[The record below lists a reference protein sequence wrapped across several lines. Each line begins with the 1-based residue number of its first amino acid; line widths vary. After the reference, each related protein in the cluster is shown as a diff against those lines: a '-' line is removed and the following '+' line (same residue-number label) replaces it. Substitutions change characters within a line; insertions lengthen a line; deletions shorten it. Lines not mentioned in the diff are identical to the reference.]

1 VIGKPLRRVEDLPL
15 LLGTGRFAADISLPG
30 QAHLRVVRSPVPHG
44 MLRGVDGRKAL
55 SMPGVI
61 GVWSAADLDLGPIGF
76 RMVAFPGMLPY
87 RQPVLAAERVR
98 YVGEPVAIVLADDP
112 YRAEDAADLVELDIE
127 SLPPV
132 LDQLREPAQFDD
144 QNDTEALLH
153 EDGYGDVGA
162 AFAAAPHVVEL
173 TVTVGR
179 HTGVPLEC
187 RGALADYRPGAGTL
201 DFYGAAKV
209 PHQNRLLLA
218 GLLGL
223 PPQLVVLREAHVG
236 GGFGV
241 RGEVYP
247 EDVLVCWASR
257 LLGRPVKWIED
268 RNEHLLAANHSRD
281 QVHRIRA
288 AVLADGYI
296 TAIDDEFWLD
306 QGAYVRTHAAA
317 VPTLTASMLPGPYQ
331 IPAYRV
337 RGHVRLTNKTPAG
350 TYRAPGR
357 YEGTFARERL
367 IDAVASSLGKPA
379 MEIRLSN
386 FISPDQM
393 PYARPMSAL
402 GTDLEYD
409 SGDYAL
415 LVGKAQA
422 RFGLAELEHGLA
434 ARRALGE
441 AVGMGCAF
449 FVEKSGLGPYEA
461 VRISVDQSGHIDI
474 ITGAGSMGQGFET
487 VITQICAQELGVRPE
502 TIRVLHGQTDQIEHA
517 MGAFA
522 SRLTVMAGSATLIA
536 AQALREKAL
545 AAAARMLEASP
556 RDLELSD
563 GAVRVAGDPD
573 TGISLAQISE
583 ALRPDQAARWG
594 LEPSLTAD
602 GWHTTDH
609 MCYPYGLHIAVVRV
623 DAGTGQVIAE
633 RLLVAYDVGRAVNP
647 MLVEG
652 QIVGGAAQGLG
663 GALLEEF
670 RYDDA
675 GHPQC
680 TTFMDYLL
688 PTRAEMPPVD
698 VLITEDAPSPR
709 NPLGVKGAGE
719 GGTTAMGAA
728 IAAAIDAALGVPL
741 GVKELPVHPEAALRL
756 AKAARREST
765 SEPGGA

>member
-1 VIGKPLRRVEDLPL
+1 MIGEPLRRVEDLPL
-15 LLGTGRFAADISLPG
+15 LTGTGRFAADISLAG

-44 MLRGVDGRKAL
+44 RLRHIDARKAL
-55 SMPGVI
+55 ATPGVL
-61 GVWSAADLDLGPIGF
+61 GVWSASDMDLGPIGF
-76 RMVAFPGMLPY
+76 RMVARPEMLPY

-132 LDQLREPAQFDD
+132 LDPRHEPTPFDD
-144 QNDTEALLH
+144 EHDTEALLH
-153 EDGYGDVGA
+153 EDGYGDVAGA
-162 AFAAAPHVVEL
+162 FRKAAHVVEL
-173 TVTVGR
+173 TVRISR

-223 PPQLVVLREAHVG
+223 SPQLVVLREGHVG

-281 QVHRIRA
+281 QVHHIRA
-288 AVLADGYI
+288 ATAPDGYI

-306 QGAYVRTHAAA
+306 QGAYVRTHAAT

-367 IDAVASSLGKPA
+367 IDAVAATLGRPA
-379 MEIRLSN
+379 MEIRLRN
-386 FISPDQM
+386 FITRDQM
-393 PYARPMSAL
+393 PFARPMSAL
-402 GTDLEYD
+402 GTDVEYD

-422 RFGLAELEHGLA
+422 RFGLAELERGLA
-434 ARRALGE
+434 ARRVLGE
-441 AVGMGCAF
+441 AVGLGGAF
-449 FVEKSGLGPYEA
+449 FVEKSGLGPYEG
-461 VRISVDQSGHIDI
+461 VRISVDQSGHVDV

-487 VITQICAQELGVRPE
+487 VITQICAQALGVAPDA
-502 TIRVLHGQTDQIEHA
+502 IRVLHGQTDQIEYA

-545 AAAARMLEASP
+545 TAAARMLEANP

-563 GAVRVAGDPD
+563 GAVQVAGDPEVR
-573 TGISLAQISE
+573 ISLAQIAA

-594 LEPSLTAD
+594 MEPSLTAD
-602 GWHTTDH
+602 GWHTTEH
-609 MCYPYGLHIAVVRV
+609 MCYPYGLHLAVVRV
-623 DAGTGQVIAE
+623 DTETGQVIAE
-633 RLLVAYDVGRAVNP
+633 RLLVAYDVGRAINP

-675 GHPQC
+675 GQPQC

-698 VLITEDAPSPR
+698 VLVTEDAPSPR

-741 GVKELPVHPEAALRL
+741 GVIELPVRPEAALRL
-756 AKAARREST
+756 AKTARRGST

>member
-1 VIGKPLRRVEDLPL
+1 
-15 LLGTGRFAADISLPG
+15 
-30 QAHLRVVRSPVPHG
+30 
-44 MLRGVDGRKAL
+44 
-55 SMPGVI
+55 
-61 GVWSAADLDLGPIGF
+61 
-76 RMVAFPGMLPY
+76 
-87 RQPVLAAERVR
+87 
-98 YVGEPVAIVLADDP
+98 
-112 YRAEDAADLVELDIE
+112 
-127 SLPPV
+127 
-132 LDQLREPAQFDD
+132 
-144 QNDTEALLH
+144 
-153 EDGYGDVGA
+153 
-162 AFAAAPHVVEL
+162 
-173 TVTVGR
+173 
-179 HTGVPLEC
+179 
-187 RGALADYRPGAGTL
+187 
-201 DFYGAAKV
+201 
-209 PHQNRLLLA
+209 
-218 GLLGL
+218 
-223 PPQLVVLREAHVG
+223 
-236 GGFGV
+236 
-241 RGEVYP
+241 VYP

-257 LLGRPVKWIED
+257 QLGRPVKWIED
-268 RNEHLLAANHSRD
+268 RNEHLVAANHSRD

-288 AVLADGYI
+288 ATAPDGYI

-306 QGAYVRTHAAA
+306 QGAYVRTHAAT

-367 IDAVASSLGKPA
+367 IDAVAATLGRPA
-379 MEIRLSN
+379 MEIRLRN
-386 FISPDQM
+386 FITRDQM
-393 PYARPMSAL
+393 PFARAMSAL
-402 GTDLEYD
+402 GTDVEYD

-415 LVGKAQA
+415 LVSKAEA
-422 RFGLAELEHGLA
+422 RFSLAELEQDLA
-434 ARRALGE
+434 ARRARGE
-441 AVGMGCAF
+441 AVGLGGAF
-449 FVEKSGLGPYEA
+449 FVEKSGLGPYEG
-461 VRISVDQSGHIDI
+461 VRISVDQSGHVDV

-487 VITQICAQELGVRPE
+487 VITQICAQTLGVAPDA
-502 TIRVLHGQTDQIEHA
+502 IRVLHGQTDQIEYA

-545 AAAARMLEASP
+545 TAAARMLEANP

-563 GAVRVAGDPD
+563 GAVQVAGDPEVR
-573 TGISLAQISE
+573 ISLAQIAA

-594 LEPSLTAD
+594 MEPSLTAD

-609 MCYPYGLHIAVVRV
+609 MCYPYGLHLAVVRV
-623 DAGTGQVIAE
+623 DTETGQVIAE
-633 RLLVAYDVGRAVNP
+633 RLLVAYDVGRAINP

-698 VLITEDAPSPR
+698 VLVTEDAPSPR

-741 GVKELPVHPEAALRL
+741 GVIELPVRPEAALRL
-756 AKAARREST
+756 AKAARPGST

>member
-1 VIGKPLRRVEDLPL
+1 VIGESLARVEDLPL
-15 LLGTGRFAADISLPG
+15 LTGTGRFAADISLTG
-30 QAHLRVVRSPVPHG
+30 QAHMRVVRSPVPHG
-44 MLRGVDGRKAL
+44 LLRAVDARRALAVRGVL
-55 SMPGVI
+55 
-61 GVWSAADLDLGPIGF
+61 GVWSAPEVNLGCIGF
-76 RMVAFPGMLPY
+76 RMVAFSELLPY
-87 RQPVLAAERVR
+87 RQPVLATGRVR
-98 YVGEPVAIVLADDP
+98 YVGEPVAIVLADDA

-127 SLPPV
+127 SLPVV
-132 LDQLREPAQFDD
+132 LDQQQEPGRFDTEHS
-144 QNDTEALLH
+144 TEALLH
-153 EDGYGDVGA
+153 EGGYGDVDA
-162 AFAAAPHVVEL
+162 AFAAAAHVVEL

-201 DFYGAAKV
+201 EFFGAAKV

-218 GLLGL
+218 ELLGL
-223 PPQLVVLREAHVG
+223 PPQLVVLRESHVG

-257 LLGRPVKWIED
+257 RLGRPVKWVED
-268 RNEHLLAANHSRD
+268 RNEHLVAANHSRD
-281 QVHRIRA
+281 QVHHIRA
-288 AVLADGYI
+288 AVQPDGYI

-306 QGAYVRTHAAA
+306 QGAYVRTHAAT

-331 IPAYRV
+331 IPAYRF

-367 IDAVASSLGKPA
+367 VDAVAARLGLPA
-379 MEIRLSN
+379 MDVRLRN
-386 FISPDQM
+386 FITPDQM
-393 PYARPMSAL
+393 PFARPMSAL
-402 GTDLEYD
+402 GTDVEYD
-409 SGDYAL
+409 SGDYPL
-415 LVGKAQA
+415 LVRKAQE
-422 RFGLAELEHGLA
+422 RFALSALEDSLAV
-434 ARRALGE
+434 RRRRGE
-441 AVGMGCAF
+441 SVGVGSAF
-449 FVEKSGLGPYEA
+449 FVEKSGLGPYES
-461 VRISVDQSGHIDI
+461 VRISVDQSGRVDV

-487 VITQICAQELGVRPE
+487 VITQVCAQELGVGPAE
-502 TIRVLHGQTDQIEHA
+502 IRVRHGQTDQIEHA

-536 AQALREKAL
+536 ARKLREKAL
-545 AAAARMLEASP
+545 SAAARMLQASP
-556 RDLELSD
+556 RDLELSG
-563 GAVRVAGDPD
+563 GAVRVAGDPRVSV
-573 TGISLAQISE
+573 SLAQIAG

-594 LEPSLTAD
+594 LEPSLAAE

-609 MCYPYGLHIAVVRV
+609 MCYPYGLHLAVVRV
-623 DAGTGQVIAE
+623 DTETGQVVVE
-633 RLLVAYDVGRAVNP
+633 KLLVAYDVGRAVNP

-675 GHPQC
+675 GQPLC
-680 TTFMDYLL
+680 ATFMDYLL

-698 VLITEDAPSPR
+698 VLVTEDAPSPR

-728 IAAAIDAALGVPL
+728 IAAAVDAALGVAL
-741 GVKELPVHPEAALRL
+741 GVVELPVRPEAALRL
-756 AKAARREST
+756 AEGARGGPT